1 MRRLILLALLSAVT
15 VSAQTPPPPQ
25 APLPAFEVASVKLN
39 DSNSRSASTDDRNG
53 GFIAVNMALRRLVA
67 IAYRLDP
74 VLDRDRVIGPGWI
87 DTTRFDIAARAPA
100 GTPRERIP
108 DLLRTL
114 LAERFQMVAR
124 TETRDGPIY
133 AMVLARADGRL
144 GSQLTTSSL
153 DCSKP
158 DAGFF
163 GTVGVN
169 AGGAPDTTPR
179 CGFQSIRDENG
190 AILRGGGRSMAE
202 IAKHLISQTN
212 RPVVDRTGLKGLYDL
227 VLQFTPEGMT
237 PRTDGLPG
245 PSVDGTSLFT
255 ALQEQL
261 GLKLEPQHGPVE
273 FLVIDRIERPT
284 PN

>member
-1 MRRLILLALLSAVT
+1 MNRSILLALSAAAT
-15 VSAQTPPPPQ
+15 LSAQTPQ
-25 APLPAFEVASVKLN
+25 APQTPLASFEVASVKPN
-39 DSNSRSASTDDRNG
+39 DSNSRAAATDDRNG
-53 GFIAVNMALRRLVA
+53 GFTAVNMALRRLVA
-67 IAYRLDP
+67 IAYRMDP

-87 DTTRFDIAARAPA
+87 DTDRFDIAARAPA

-114 LAERFQMVAR
+114 LAERFQMMAR
-124 TETRDGPIY
+124 NETRDGPIY

-169 AGGAPDTTPR
+169 AGGAPETTPR
-179 CGFQSIRDENG
+179 CGFQSIRDLNG
-190 AILRGGGRSMAE
+190 AIIRGGGRSMAE

-227 VLQFTPEGMT
+227 VLQFTPEGAT
-237 PRTDGLPG
+237 PRTDPSTGLGAGG
-245 PSVDGTSLFT
+245 PADQPSMAPRSSPRFRSSSG
-255 ALQEQL
+255 
-261 GLKLEPQHGPVE
+261 
-273 FLVIDRIERPT
+273 
-284 PN
+284 